1 MNEPKSGP
9 SSVAVL
15 GAGTLGRSLARGWVE
30 AGLLTPE
37 QIHVTRRDPDDL
49 GDMATEGFAVGTD
62 NPAAVAAANTVLVS
76 VRPAQVAA
84 VLAEIRPVLD
94 PDRHTV
100 VSVAAG
106 LTLARLRAL
115 VGPGVEIVRA
125 MPNTAVA
132 TRNSMTCVAT
142 DSQGGRGL
150 ERALPLFDAV
160 GHTRVIH
167 EELMLAATALC
178 GCGVA
183 FFLRAIRAAAQGG
196 TQIGLRAEDALE
208 LAAQTALGAARLA
221 LQNGT
226 HPESEIDQVTTPE
239 GCTIAGLNELEHQGF
254 SSAMIRG
261 MLVSSQRAQ
270 QMAEEADGSSSPSM
284 PLA

>member
-1 MNEPKSGP
+1 MTRRNAGP
-9 SSVAVL
+9 DTVAVL

-30 AGLLTPE
+30 AGLLEPGR
-37 QIHVTRRDPDDL
+37 IHMTRRFTEELDALRD
-49 GDMATEGFAVGTD
+49 EGFRVGTD
-62 NPAAVAAANTVLVS
+62 NTAAVAAADTVLVS
-76 VRPAQVAA
+76 VRPTQVAA
-84 VLAEIRPVLD
+84 VLEEIRPALD
-94 PDRHTV
+94 PERHTV

-106 LTLARLRAL
+106 LTLQRLRTL
-115 VGPGVEIVRA
+115 LGPDIEIVRA

-132 TRNSMTCVAT
+132 QRSSMTCVAT
-142 DSQGGRGL
+142 DSAGQRGL
-150 ERALPLFDAV
+150 DRALPLFDAV
-160 GHTRVIH
+160 GQTRVIH

-196 TQIGLRAEDALE
+196 TQIGLRAEEALE

-261 MLVSSQRAQ
+261 MLVAGQRAQ
-270 QMAEEADGSSSPSM
+270 QMAEEADGTSRGTM